1 MTITINENTLDR
13 LDNLEIWYS
22 TIVND
27 LMKKSVKKATLSG
40 KTWQIAPDTIPSSV
54 NNNSLLPC
62 VEKIITDDENEVR
75 VVLNNKNTYEM
86 CHFNH
91 RDIVKLL
98 GTKKE
103 LFAEGDLKKIQ
114 DMGDKFT
121 KILLS
126 VIKTI
131 IDEASPYSQIVE
143 IDSLSLCDPLCT
155 DLYETSFLEVSNIY
169 FEENSN
175 RVMVTLSNKDEKA
188 AENLTHYDLL
198 QIIKEIA

>member
-1 MTITINENTLDR
+1 MKISINDKTLDR
-13 LDNLEIWYS
+13 LNNLEIRFS
-22 TIVND
+22 IIVND
-27 LMKKSVKKATLSG
+27 LVKRSVKKAALGG
-40 KTWQIAPDTIPSSV
+40 KTWQITPDTIPSSD
-54 NNNSLLPC
+54 NNHALLSC
-62 VEKIITDDENEVR
+62 VEKIITDEEHEVR
-75 VVLNNKNTYEM
+75 VVLNNKNSYEM

-98 GTKKE
+98 GTKKD

-131 IDEASPYSQIVE
+131 IDEASPSSQIVE
-143 IDSLSLCDPLCT
+143 IDSISLCDPLCT
-155 DLYETSFLEVSNIY
+155 DLYETSFLEVANIY
-169 FEENSN
+169 FNEDTNK
-175 RVMVTLSNKDEKA
+175 VMVTLSNKNEKA

-198 QIIKEIA
+198 QIIQEIA

>member
-1 MTITINENTLDR
+1 MAITINENTLDR
-13 LDNLEIWYS
+13 LDNLEIRYS
-22 TIVND
+22 IIVND
-27 LMKKSVKKATLSG
+27 LMKKSVKKATLGG
-40 KTWQIAPDTIPSSV
+40 KTWLIAPDTIPSSV

-62 VEKIITDDENEVR
+62 VEKIITDEEHEVR

-131 IDEASPYSQIVE
+131 IDEASPSSQIVE
-143 IDSLSLCDPLCT
+143 IDSLSLCDPLCA